1 MEQSDILIAGGGM
14 VGAASALALADL
26 GLEVTLFEAREPE
39 EYDAE
44 QPMDLRVSAISQA
57 SERLLESLGGWAG
70 VESMRSAPYRT
81 LETWEWQG
89 ARICFDADELGLSHL
104 GHIVENR
111 ILQLSLWQAVRRHSR
126 IRLITGIRPERFWQD
141 EQGAWLEADGTF
153 YQGQL
158 LLGCDGAQS
167 QVRRQ
172 AGVGVSG
179 WNYRQHCLAIN
190 IRTQQPQQQGT
201 WQEFTPTGP
210 RALLPLAGNHASLVW
225 YDAPQTIAELKRL
238 SPSELKRAIVAAFP
252 DRLGEFEIEQL
263 ASFPLTRQHAKA
275 YFKGR
280 MVLLGDA
287 AHTINPLAG
296 QGVNL
301 GFKDVAVLAEVLR
314 EAMERDEPIH
324 SESVLKRYQRRRHP
338 DNLAM
343 QSAMDA
349 FYLMFSNDHLPLK
362 LVRNLGLTLAEHSG
376 PIKRKVMQYAMGL

>member
-26 GLEVTLFEAREPE
+26 GLEVTLFEAQEPKLF
-39 EYDAE
+39 DSE

-57 SERLLESLGGWAG
+57 SERLLENLGGWTG
-70 VESMRSAPYRT
+70 VASMRSAPYRT

-89 ARICFDADELGLSHL
+89 ARICFDAGELGLSHL

-126 IRLITGIRPERFWQD
+126 VRLMTGIRPERFWQD
-141 EQGAWLEADGTF
+141 DQGAWLEADGRF
-153 YQGQL
+153 YRGQL

-172 AGVGVSG
+172 AGIGVSG

-190 IRTQQPQQQGT
+190 IRTERPQQDGT

-210 RALLPLAGNHASLVW
+210 RALLPLAGPHASLVW
-225 YDAPQTIAELKRL
+225 YDAPETIARLKRL
-238 SPSELKRAIVAAFP
+238 PIGELKRAILSAFP
-252 DRLGEFEIEQL
+252 DRLGQFEIEQL

-275 YFKGR
+275 YYQGR
-280 MVLLGDA
+280 VVLLGDA

-301 GFKDVAVLAEVLR
+301 GFKDVAALAEVVR
-314 EAMERDEPIH
+314 QGMEQGEPIY
-324 SESVLKRYQRRRHP
+324 SDAVLKRYQRRRHP

-343 QSAMDA
+343 QTAMDA

-362 LVRNLGLTLAEHSG
+362 LARNLGLTLAEHSG